1 MICIQNLT
9 YTYPKADQPA
19 LNDVSLNVD
28 AGELVLLAGESG
40 AGKSTLLRSL
50 NGLVP
55 HFSGGAIQGKVQV
68 LGHDIIQLGPSF
80 ASKTIGF
87 VFQDPE
93 TQNVMDRVEAEIA
106 FGLEN
111 AAIPQREMRVRVDE
125 VLNLLAL
132 GDLRHRSLNTLSG
145 GERQRLAIATVL
157 VQQPKILLLD
167 EPTSQLDPQSADEV
181 LGAIV
186 RLNEELG
193 LTVLLV
199 EHRLE
204 RVIRYADR
212 LVFMK
217 DGMINVD
224 APVRKALAS
233 IKMDLLPPLAR
244 LARQLDFE
252 SIPLNTKEARQQLKH
267 IPEIGGGTGRLDVVS
282 DHSGQEERTK
292 IGVQY
297 GRSPVLE
304 AKKLYFGY
312 NGQAVL
318 QGANLQIG
326 RGEAVA
332 LIGRNGSGKSTLLKC
347 LVGLISPEQGEIRIS
362 GRPINGMRVAE
373 ICQTVGYL
381 PQAPDDLLF
390 ADSVIEEIQVTLD
403 NHNLSSTDIRHSPR
417 ELLKDLGL
425 DQLRD
430 AYPRDLSVGQRQ
442 RVAIGAVTVTGPEIL
457 LLDEPT
463 RGLDYGAKQ
472 KLIRMWRNWQS
483 AGMALLLVTHDVEL
497 AARAADRILVLSNG
511 EIIADGSTA
520 EILQSSPLFSPQMVQ
535 LFPDS
540 KWLTVDDVLTGGTS
554 HA

>member
-1 MICIQNLT
+1 MIHVQDLT
-9 YTYPKADQPA
+9 YTYPKADQAA
-19 LNDVSLNVD
+19 LKNVSLD
-28 AGELVLLAGESG
+28 IGTGEFVLLAGESG

-55 HFSGGAIQGKVQV
+55 HFSGGAIHGKVQV
-68 LGHDIIQLGPSF
+68 LGHDIIQEGPSL
-80 ASKTIGF
+80 ASKMIGF

-111 AAIPQREMRVRVDE
+111 AAIPRTEMRVRVDE
-125 VLNLLAL
+125 ALNLLTL
-132 GDLRHRSLNTLSG
+132 GELRDRSLNTLSG

-157 VQQPKILLLD
+157 AQQPKILLLD

-181 LGAIV
+181 LRAIV

-217 DGMINVD
+217 DGMIDVD
-224 APVRKALAS
+224 APVREALAS
-233 IKMDLLPPLAR
+233 SKMDLLPPLGR
-244 LARQLDFE
+244 LARKLELQ
-252 SIPLNTKEARQQLKH
+252 SIPLNTKEARRQLANYPKV
-267 IPEIGGGTGRLDVVS
+267 GGGSGRLEVDP
-282 DHSGQEERTK
+282 DYSGLEKNPKSREQDTE
-292 IGVQY
+292 
-297 GRSPVLE
+297 SLVLE
-304 AKKLYFGY
+304 ARNVYFGY
-312 NGQAVL
+312 NGQPVL
-318 QGANLQIG
+318 QGANLQIR

-362 GRPINGMRVAE
+362 GRPTTGMRVAE

-390 ADSVIEEIQVTLD
+390 ADSVVEELQVTLA
-403 NHNLSSTDIRHSPR
+403 NHNLNSASLTHSPR
-417 ELLKDLGL
+417 ELLKELGL

-442 RVAIGAVTVTGPEIL
+442 RVAIGAVTVTAPEIL

-463 RGLDYGAKQ
+463 RGLDYGAKNR
-472 KLIRMWRNWQS
+472 LVRMWRKWQS

-511 EIIADGSTA
+511 EIIADGPPA
-520 EILQSSPLFSPQMVQ
+520 EVLRSSPLFSPQMVR

-540 KWLTVDDVLTGGTS
+540 DWLTVDDVLTGGTS